1 MNTLSVNEGG
11 VSKEGPRITIRPA
24 FWQALSRF
32 VRDGRID
39 LDNNL
44 TDAASGI
51 SPGMP
56 PAGLCRVRPWGR
68 RLRRVSE
75 SVSLG
80 RAA

>member
-32 VRDGRID
+32 VHDGRID

-56 PAGLCRVRPWGR
+56 PAGLCRAMRMGGWIERISTPTIVAD
-68 RLRRVSE
+68 
-75 SVSLG
+75 
-80 RAA
+80 AA